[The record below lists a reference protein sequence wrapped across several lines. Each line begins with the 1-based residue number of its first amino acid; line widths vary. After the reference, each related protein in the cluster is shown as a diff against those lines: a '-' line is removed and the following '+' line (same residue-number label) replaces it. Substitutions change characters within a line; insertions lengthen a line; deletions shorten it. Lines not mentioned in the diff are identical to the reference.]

1 MSNRRSHQQRST
13 PSSTTSTHN
22 TSRDDRSH
30 NKKKGGGERRTVT
43 KRSVETQTDENS
55 FCLCYIP
62 EYKAKLDEEQEMD
75 PRIKLMLDQLHVL
88 SEGRITCVVRNFEK
102 KPKLSAK
109 QRWKA
114 SGKDLLFSSG
124 NTKIHSKLKIETI
137 TFRQRC

>member
-1 MSNRRSHQQRST
+1 MSNRRSYQQQQTT
-13 PSSTTSTHN
+13 PSSTTSNNTHN
-22 TSRDDRSH
+22 TSHDDKSH
-30 NKKKGGGERRTVT
+30 NRKGGGGGRHRAVT

-88 SEGRITCVVRNFEK
+88 SEGRITCVIRNFEK

-114 SGKDLLFSSG
+114 SGTYIHHSVLKMKASG
-124 NTKIHSKLKIETI
+124 TYSP
-137 TFRQRC
+137 FRS

>member
-1 MSNRRSHQQRST
+1 MSNRRNQQQQRST
-13 PSSTTSTHN
+13 PSSTTSINNIHN
-22 TSRDDRSH
+22 TSRDDNNRSY
-30 NKKKGGGERRTVT
+30 NSRRKARSVT

-114 SGKDLLFSSG
+114 SGK
-124 NTKIHSKLKIETI
+124 
-137 TFRQRC
+137 